1 MMTAAKFGTLETLL
15 TDDHEWKDNI
25 SCSYTFMITKT
36 QITDFFGRTKIIFA
50 TLAAVITFSITLYN
64 QFKGNKSTVISGVV
78 SSYKNAGSPIDAVV
92 KISSP
97 IQASTETDS
106 RGRFRFKLDNL
117 QTDTFLLIVQNKRT
131 NTVMKQNEYV
141 NASSGRTDIS
151 VIFDSS
157 MKDGQTYTSTDS
169 SHQRRRQG
177 PNLKKVLQG
186 VSGLFH

>member
-1 MMTAAKFGTLETLL
+1 
-15 TDDHEWKDNI
+15 
-25 SCSYTFMITKT
+25 MITKT

>member
-1 MMTAAKFGTLETLL
+1 
-15 TDDHEWKDNI
+15 
-25 SCSYTFMITKT
+25 MITKT
-36 QITDFFGRTKIIFA
+36 KITDFFSKTKIIFA
-50 TLAAVITFSITLYN
+50 TIAAVITFSITLFN
-64 QFKGNKSTVISGVV
+64 QFKSNKSTVISGVV
-78 SSYKNAGSPIDAVV
+78 SSYTNAGGPVDAVV

-97 IQASTETDS
+97 VQASTETDS

-157 MKDGQTYTSTDS
+157 MKDGQTYTSTDTA
-169 SHQRRRQG
+169 HQRRRQG
-177 PNLKKVLQG
+177 PNLRKVLQG